1 MKIEGNKPKVVD
13 ALLKEGIP
21 VMAHLGLLPQ
31 YAERYRLKGKK
42 KAEAEKI
49 LEDAVEMDKKGV
61 IAIVLECIPKNLAK
75 KITET
80 VNAPTIG
87 IGAGIHCDGQV
98 LVINDLLGIDEG
110 FNPKYL
116 KKYASLGKEI
126 KRAVTNFKEE
136 VQNGKYPDD
145 EHTYH

>member
-1 MKIEGNKPKVVD
+1 
-13 ALLKEGIP
+13 
-21 VMAHLGLLPQ
+21 
-31 YAERYRLKGKK
+31 
-42 KAEAEKI
+42 
-49 LEDAVEMDKKGV
+49 
-61 IAIVLECIPKNLAK
+61 
-75 KITET
+75 
-80 VNAPTIG
+80 
-87 IGAGIHCDGQV
+87 
-98 LVINDLLGIDEG
+98 VINDLLGIDEG